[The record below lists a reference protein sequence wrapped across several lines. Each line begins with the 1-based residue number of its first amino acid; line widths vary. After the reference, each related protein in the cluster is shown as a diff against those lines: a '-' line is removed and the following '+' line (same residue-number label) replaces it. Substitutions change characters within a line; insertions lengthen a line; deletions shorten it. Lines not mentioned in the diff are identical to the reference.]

1 MIRFYCAALI
11 VTAIFLS
18 YFVGGH
24 VANIKCREHVANA
37 NVERISVDTKI
48 VGETND
54 AVFRTSISG
63 IRRVLRERYTI
74 TE

>member
-1 MIRFYCAALI
+1 MIRLYCAALI

-24 VANIKCREHVANA
+24 VANIKCRERVANA
-37 NVERISVDTKI
+37 NVERINVDTKI
-48 VGETND
+48 IGETNET
-54 AVFRTSISG
+54 VFRTSAGG
-63 IRRVLRERYTI
+63 IRRVLREKYTI